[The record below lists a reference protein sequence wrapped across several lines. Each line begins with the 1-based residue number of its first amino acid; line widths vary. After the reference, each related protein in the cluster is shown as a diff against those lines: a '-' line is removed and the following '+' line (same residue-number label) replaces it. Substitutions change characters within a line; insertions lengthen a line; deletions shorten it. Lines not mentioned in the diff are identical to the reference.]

1 MSDVVVA
8 VVVTFNRKKYLLE
21 CLEALKKQTYS
32 LAEIVIVDNASTD
45 GTSEFVQK
53 SGILNDPTCRYVRLN
68 KNTGG
73 AGGFNAGMALA
84 LETKASWLWVM
95 DDDVAPEPNCL
106 EQLLNYKKISECI
119 HPRKTLLNGDDYV
132 WEHHIDILTG
142 GRTIFGNKSFENG
155 KDIVFTNVA
164 CFEGML
170 VSRRIVEVI
179 GLPDPKYF
187 IAEDDTLFGI
197 KASVHTNVAYVAG
210 ALMHKLIPLGIVS
223 PWKSYYMMRNRF
235 YLHRD
240 SCDYM
245 GLSPSL
251 SVRILFLLSQVFE
264 LIRLIR
270 RGSAFIKP
278 ATRGF
283 VDGFQYMRKG

>member
-1 MSDVVVA
+1 MFANS
-8 VVVTFNRKKYLLE
+8 E
-21 CLEALKKQTYS
+21 KQTYS
-32 LAEIVIVDNASTD
+32 LSEIIIIDNASTD
-45 GTSEFVQK
+45 GTPEYVKK
-53 SGILNDPTCRYVRLN
+53 SGILDEFNCRYVRLN

-73 AGGFNAGMALA
+73 AGGFNTGMALA

-95 DDDVAPEPNCL
+95 DDDVAPELNCL
-106 EQLLNYKKISECI
+106 EQLLVYKKISECI
-119 HPRKTLLNGDDYV
+119 HPRKTLINGDDYI

-142 GRTIFGNKSFENG
+142 GRTLLGNKSFKNG
-155 KDIVFTNVA
+155 KDIVFTNIA

-210 ALMHKLIPLGIVS
+210 ALIHKLIPIGDTS
-223 PWKSYYMMRNRF
+223 PWKSYYIIRNKF

-245 GLSPSL
+245 ELNPSPSVKAIFFL
-251 SVRILFLLSQVFE
+251 SRAFE

-270 RGSAFIKP
+270 RGSAFSKP
-278 ATRGF
+278 AIRGF
-283 VDGFQYMRKG
+283 IDGFKYMRNG